1 MFNCFLISSLTLSQ
15 ARERLNKLKAAKE
28 KIVDDTKKM
37 KTLLRDHFEDIL
49 EIMRVRENN
58 FISLLEQQYSDLENE
73 IQSRAKLNDEI
84 LEEFESSAAP
94 LNWL

>member
-1 MFNCFLISSLTLSQ
+1 M
-15 ARERLNKLKAAKE
+15 KAAKE
-28 KIVDDTKKM
+28 KIVEETKKM
-37 KTLLRDHFEDIL
+37 KTLLREHFEDIL

-73 IQSRAKLNDEI
+73 IQSRAKLNDEM

-94 LNWL
+94 MNWL